1 MMKSSKGPGSSGGRG
16 PLRQWASSSYDPI
29 DGRSHSSVDEED
41 SRSHVSN
48 DHAQPNRQLPSGFE
62 ARDRRCTQG
71 RTPVRDRGYTDKYDG

>member
-29 DGRSHSSVDEED
+29 D